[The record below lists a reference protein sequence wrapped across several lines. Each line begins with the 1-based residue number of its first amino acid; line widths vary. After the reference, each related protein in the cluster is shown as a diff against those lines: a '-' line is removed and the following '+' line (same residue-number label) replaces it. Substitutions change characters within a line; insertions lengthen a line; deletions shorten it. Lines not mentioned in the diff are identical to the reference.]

1 MTNPIKAG
9 VVGWPIAHSRSP
21 LIHGAWLERFGI
33 SGTYEKIAIEPG
45 TFEARIRELVDQGF
59 AGVNVTIPHK
69 EAALAI
75 ADEKD
80 AAALAIGAANT
91 LVFKEGRILAFNT
104 DAFGFTEHLKTKGK
118 DWQGKRALVIG
129 AGGAARAVL
138 FGLKELGF
146 SHVDL
151 ANRTTDKARVLA
163 THFAVD
169 SFTITP
175 LDLVDMASFLGKAD
189 LVVNTTSLGMVGQP
203 PLKISLGGLKP
214 DAVVYDLVYVPLKT
228 DFLKQAEELGHDTL
242 DGLGMLLHQA
252 RPGFEAWFG
261 AAPEVTEDLRQLIID
276 DLKEH

>member
-1 MTNPIKAG
+1 MTKTIKAG

-21 LIHGAWLERFGI
+21 LIHESWLKSFGI
-33 SGTYEKIAIEPG
+33 NGTYEKIAIEPG
-45 TFEARIRELVDQGF
+45 TFEARIRELVDQDF

-69 EAALAI
+69 EAALAL

-91 LVFKEGRILAFNT
+91 LVFKEGKVLASNT
-104 DAFGFTEHLKTKGK
+104 DAFGFTEHLKSKGK
-118 DWQGKRALVIG
+118 DWAGKRALVIG

-138 FGLKELGF
+138 FGLRELGL

-151 ANRTTDKARVLA
+151 ANRTVDKARVLA
-163 THFAVD
+163 THFATD
-169 SFTITP
+169 TFTITP

-189 LVVNTTSLGMVGQP
+189 LVVNTTSLGMVSQP
-203 PLKISLGGLKP
+203 PLEISLEGLKP
-214 DAVVYDLVYVPLKT
+214 GALVYDLVYVPLET
-228 DFLKQAEELGHDTL
+228 EMLKQAKALGHDTL

-261 AAPEVTEDLRQLIID
+261 AVPEVTEDLRLRIID